1 MSALNKKLR
10 KRRLDGERLRFV
22 VDELPLLRKVMR
34 QGKGVFM
41 ENEGR
46 NLCART
52 ALQSLGIIGLA
63 LHELSSDIKKAH
75 ADLDWDGFRRLRN
88 YIAHDYMS
96 WDLDLLWETLAH
108 RTPMLEATVPKLVKW
123 DADHPVAPKK
133 EPIADVHRSNEAG
146 GGNKDP

>member
-1 MSALNKKLR
+1 MSALGKKLR

-22 VDELPLLRKVMR
+22 ADELPLLREVMR
-34 QGKGVFM
+34 QGNDAFI
-41 ENEGR
+41 ENQGR

-96 WDLDLLWETLAH
+96 WDLDLLWETLAY
-108 RTPMLEATVPKLVKW
+108 RTPMLEETVPKLVKW
-123 DADHPVAPKK
+123 NAEHPVMPRK
-133 EPIADVHRSNEAG
+133 EPMSMAQ
-146 GGNKDP
+146 